1 MVETAHVIIAE
12 DSLTQAEQLRSLLES
27 NDYRVTVGR
36 NGREALEA
44 VKQDKPQLVI
54 SDIVMPEMD
63 GYQLCEAIRQLPGYA
78 DLPIILLT
86 SLSNADD
93 VIRALE
99 CGADYFVTKP
109 YKEEF
114 LLNRICDGL
123 RSVEFS
129 RERLG
134 TDGHAI
140 FYAGKQ
146 FEVRTKGPQM
156 LNLLISTYENA
167 MAQKKELESTL
178 GALQSAHRQLTKK
191 NLQLEELNGEKN
203 RFLGMAAHDLR
214 NPIGSVMG
222 FCSILKAGILG
233 EVTEKQREVIERMS
247 RSATFMSNLLD
258 DLLDVSK
265 IESGKLDLKRSE
277 YDFEVQIEDNVSL
290 QRMLAEKKSIQLNV
304 VWQTPL
310 RKISADAGK
319 IEQVLTNLLS
329 NAIKYSQPG
338 TTTTLEIAESEGELL
353 VAVRDQGQGIA
364 AHELDRVFKPFEKT
378 STQTTA
384 GEKSTGLGMAIVKK
398 IVEGHQGKIWV
409 ESELGVGSTF
419 YFTLPLRAVEAETP
433 AAG

>member
-1 MVETAHVIIAE
+1 
-12 DSLTQAEQLRSLLES
+12 
-27 NDYRVTVGR
+27 
-36 NGREALEA
+36 
-44 VKQDKPQLVI
+44 
-54 SDIVMPEMD
+54 
-63 GYQLCEAIRQLPGYA
+63 
-78 DLPIILLT
+78 
-86 SLSNADD
+86 
-93 VIRALE
+93 
-99 CGADYFVTKP
+99 
-109 YKEEF
+109 
-114 LLNRICDGL
+114 
-123 RSVEFS
+123 
-129 RERLG
+129 
-134 TDGHAI
+134 
-140 FYAGKQ
+140 
-146 FEVRTKGPQM
+146 M

-310 RKISADAGK
+310 RKIFADAGK